1 MASKPPREVVRQR
14 RRGLRAARSGVDRGD
29 PLVRRRHKG
38 PQPLCAVDVLGDD
51 SRLPHSLV
59 PVQNGCDLP
68 GLNPVAIDL
77 DLAVSPPVEVDD
89 AVGAVAADV
98 SGVVEATILPGG
110 EAELL
115 RRRLRVPAVLRGQA
129 VTGDV
134 DEASDTI
141 GALIEEL
148 VQHLHP
154 LT

>member
-1 MASKPPREVVRQR
+1 M
-14 RRGLRAARSGVDRGD
+14 
-29 PLVRRRHKG
+29 
-38 PQPLCAVDVLGDD
+38 
-51 SRLPHSLV
+51 

-98 SGVVEATILPGG
+98 SGIVEATILPGG